1 MKATAGKRWLY
12 GAWLLAMPLGAGA
25 LDFHGYGR
33 AGTGAADEG
42 GSQNCFQLAGAASK
56 YRLGNEC
63 EVYAELQLDH
73 ALYRSAGGSELSV
86 LGMAALY
93 NRNDKT
99 LTFEP
104 EEGRTRLVQ
113 GYAKLD
119 KVTAL
124 NGANLWLGRRYYKRQ
139 DVHIADF
146 FYWNPTGL
154 GGGIEDYAVGGA
166 KLSYAFL
173 REDNQ
178 DQPQRA
184 SRHDLQLG
192 QIATS
197 AQGRLAFGLSYI
209 ERAGLSTHSGWSLTA
224 QQVQSDWLGGKNV
237 LALQYGEGPG
247 IGLGGTGPLTADR
260 DVSRSRLVEAFDW
273 QSSPTFGGQLMLVF
287 QHDDSPAGQQDW
299 WSAGIRPAYAFTQ
312 HCKLVAEF
320 GHDRVEATVG
330 DTRTLNKFTL
340 APSWAAAPGFWSR
353 PELRLFYTYARWNA
367 AAQAAASPGSALSA
381 SGPYG
386 SAPRGASYGIQLEH
400 WW

>member
-1 MKATAGKRWLY
+1 MNATRGKRLACLAVLM
-12 GAWLLAMPLGAGA
+12 GASAGAGA

-73 ALYRSAGGSELSV
+73 ALYRNDSGSELSV

-93 NRNDKT
+93 NRNDKK
-99 LTFEP
+99 LTFDP
-104 EEGRTRLVQ
+104 EEGSTRLVQ

-119 KVTAL
+119 KVAAL
-124 NGANLWLGRRYYKRQ
+124 NGGAVWLGRRYYKRQ

-154 GGGIEDYAVGGA
+154 GGGVEDYAIGGA

-178 DQPQRA
+178 DQPVRA

-192 QIATS
+192 QIAS
-197 AQGRLAFGLSYI
+197 NAEGRLAFGLSII
-209 ERAGLSTHSGWSLTA
+209 EGGGPGRHRGWSLT
-224 QQVQSDWLGGKNV
+224 VQHKQAGWLGGQNT

-247 IGLGGTGPLTADR
+247 IGLGSTGPLSADR
-260 DVSRSRLVEAFDW
+260 DIGRARLVEAFDW
-273 QSSPTFGGQLMLVF
+273 QASPRFGGQLMLVV
-287 QHDDSPAGQQDW
+287 QRDDSPAGQQDW
-299 WSAGIRPAYAFTQ
+299 WSAGIRPAYALST
-312 HCKLVAEF
+312 HLKLQAEL
-320 GHDRVEATVG
+320 GHDQVEVPGGPPRRLTKL
-330 DTRTLNKFTL
+330 TI
-340 APSWAAAPGFWSR
+340 APTWAAAPGFWSR

-367 AAQAAASPGSALSA
+367 AAQAAASPGSTLSA

-386 SAPRGASYGIQLEH
+386 SSPEGASYGLQVEH